1 MLLTVFKKI
10 LIYNYENIS
19 RLFLRH
25 YLSLKFIIL
34 YKSTIRKALHI
45 KGQKFFKIG
54 RDVSI
59 DSNARIDVYKTKD
72 VIPQLKIANNV
83 MISFNF
89 TALVTTSLVIDENV
103 LIASNVFIT
112 TENHGINP
120 ELGPYINQQLVSGD
134 VYIKRNV
141 WIGEKVIILPG
152 VTVGEYSIIGAGS
165 IVTKNI
171 PPYSIACGN
180 PAKVIKK
187 YDLDKHSWAKVD

>member
-1 MLLTVFKKI
+1 MLFTVFKKI
-10 LIYNYENIS
+10 LIYNYESIS

-134 VYIKRNV
+134 VHIKRNV

>member
-10 LIYNYENIS
+10 LIYNYESIS

-134 VYIKRNV
+134 VHIKRNV

>member
-10 LIYNYENIS
+10 LIYNYESIS

-134 VYIKRNV
+134 IHIKRNV

>member
-10 LIYNYENIS
+10 LIYNCESIS

-134 VYIKRNV
+134 VHIKRNV

>member
-134 VYIKRNV
+134 VHIKRNV